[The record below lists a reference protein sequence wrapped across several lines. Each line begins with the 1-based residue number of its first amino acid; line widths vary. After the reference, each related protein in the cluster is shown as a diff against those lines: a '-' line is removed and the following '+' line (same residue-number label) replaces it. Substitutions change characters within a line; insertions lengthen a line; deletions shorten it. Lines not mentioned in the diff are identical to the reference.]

1 MVVSHEPLAIVGW
14 CILVFLFDSKL
25 TFFILFSLFCLII
38 YLAHVGV
45 DYDGVFGK
53 INRQGHKGSGACC
66 STAVASMHYVKAV
79 RAGEKIHSPDPSD
92 PIDAQQ
98 VFIDNSLLKEA
109 ERLEAAEDPNVELP
123 HILFD
128 CADDLM
134 GRIIA
139 KCEKDIPTG
148 TKIALLGGI
157 QINAGAGLPD
167 YFLPKKFQLLDS
179 KGKLLLDLLANL
191 AEEGSKDPRAMLEA
205 RKAERMAGK
214 MLMDLTPAGTQAA
227 EDHVLDLNVGPK

>member
-1 MVVSHEPLAIVGW
+1 MTQ
-14 CILVFLFDSKL
+14 L
-25 TFFILFSLFCLII
+25 TFYSLSLLS
-38 YLAHVGV
+38 YNSAHVGV

-98 VFIDNSLLKEA
+98 VFIDNALLKEA
-109 ERLEAAEDPNVELP
+109 GRLEAAEDPNVELP

-157 QINAGAGLPD
+157 QINAGEGLPD

-179 KGKLLLDLLANL
+179 KGKLLEDLLASL

-205 RKAERMAGK
+205 RKAEK
-214 MLMDLTPAGTQAA
+214 MMMESTPKGTESA
-227 EDHVLDLNVGPK
+227 EDHVIDLTVLPK